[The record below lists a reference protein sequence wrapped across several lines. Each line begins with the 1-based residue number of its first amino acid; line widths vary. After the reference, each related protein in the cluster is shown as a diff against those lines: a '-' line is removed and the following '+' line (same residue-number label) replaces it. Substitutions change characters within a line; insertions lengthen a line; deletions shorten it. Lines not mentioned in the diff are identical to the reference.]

1 MKFKVNWQL
10 DTGVKQYEAGDTV
23 DMKEAD
29 AAQLVAS
36 GVLTPAGKVVEPGAD
51 GAGGAGNE

>member
-1 MKFKVNWQL
+1 MKFKINWNL

-36 GVLTPAGKVVEPGAD
+36 GVLTPAGKVAEPAAD
-51 GAGGAGNE
+51 GAAGTGNE

>member
-1 MKFKVNWQL
+1 MKFKVNWNL

-23 DMKEAD
+23 DMKEDD

-36 GVLTPAGKVVEPGAD
+36 GVLTPAGKAAAAAD
-51 GAGGAGNE
+51 GAGGTGGE